1 MDVEIEGYHGT
12 DKENI
17 ESICSNN
24 FEIKKDLK
32 NKLFLG
38 FGAYFFFEYEDAV
51 DWNVKELRD
60 DLNRVPKYD
69 ELQNKKSIVKA
80 DIKCKDTDILNL
92 DDKEMLLKFEIL
104 VEKYQGKLSTK
115 PEFINAKNKTA
126 AIINML
132 YQRKLIKRNII
143 IKTFIETI
151 KTNRFLQSLKNYPRK
166 MVCVK
171 DNKYIYNIY
180 EYNELSKEK
189 YDSIVYFY

>member
-69 ELQNKKSIVKA
+69 ELQNKKSVVKA

-171 DNKYIYNIY
+171 DNKYISNIY

>member
-69 ELQNKKSIVKA
+69 ELQNKKSVVKA

-115 PEFINAKNKTA
+115 LEFINAKNKTA

-166 MVCVK
+166 MICVK
-171 DNKYIYNIY
+171 DNKYISNIY

>member
-12 DKENI
+12 DKQNI

-60 DLNRVPKYD
+60 DLNRVPKYN
-69 ELQNKKSIVKA
+69 ELQNKKSVVKA

-171 DNKYIYNIY
+171 DNKYISNIY

>member
-69 ELQNKKSIVKA
+69 ELQNKKSVVKA

-166 MVCVK
+166 MICVK
-171 DNKYIYNIY
+171 DNKYISNIY

>member
-60 DLNRVPKYD
+60 DLNRVPKYN
-69 ELQNKKSIVKA
+69 ELQNKKSVVKA

-171 DNKYIYNIY
+171 DNKYISNIY